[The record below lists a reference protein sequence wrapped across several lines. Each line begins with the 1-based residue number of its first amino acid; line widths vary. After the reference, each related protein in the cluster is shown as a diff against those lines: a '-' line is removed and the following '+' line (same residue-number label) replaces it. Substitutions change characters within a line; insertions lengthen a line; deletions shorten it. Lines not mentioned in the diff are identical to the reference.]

1 MNFTK
6 EQVLGVIR
14 HVLTF
19 AGGILVMRG
28 YVENGLY
35 EELTGAF
42 VTLVGGI
49 WSVIAKIKSNQEPA

>member
-6 EQVLGVIR
+6 EQVLGVLR